1 MQNTTIVFYNIIN
14 DKEDKNSQNVFYIS
28 KPPNLITLSDI
39 KNEFPLEG
47 TYHFRF
53 KINHNNNTVWVDITD
68 GFSHVPTFNS
78 CIYMKVLRLSWIN
91 NKNDKTS
98 LNDKTVNVHSLTPS
112 YENDKTIFEENRP
125 NIHDSTDANKSKTN
139 IDMLLFETTPNKT
152 TRVNL
157 EDKKEYTKD
166 QNYFDLMFN

>member
-53 KINHNNNTVWVDITD
+53 TYRILII
-68 GFSHVPTFNS
+68 F
-78 CIYMKVLRLSWIN
+78 IY
-91 NKNDKTS
+91 
-98 LNDKTVNVHSLTPS
+98 VNII
-112 YENDKTIFEENRP
+112 Y
-125 NIHDSTDANKSKTN
+125 
-139 IDMLLFETTPNKT
+139 
-152 TRVNL
+152 
-157 EDKKEYTKD
+157 
-166 QNYFDLMFN
+166 YF